1 MPYYPYKYLSRNVAC
16 GVDNVP
22 LTFIFVNMKLTLDVD
37 RLVAEFGGISRM
49 ARQCTEAG
57 FSITKQAIARWK
69 SAGTIPM
76 AAWIKLCELSVKDG
90 KIALDLRKY
99 LART

>member
-1 MPYYPYKYLSRNVAC
+1 
-16 GVDNVP
+16 
-22 LTFIFVNMKLTLDVD
+22 MKLTLDVD

-57 FSITKQAIARWK
+57 FSITKQAIARWR

-99 LART
+99 LVRT